1 MQNRLGFIGIIIE
14 NRAQNAPAVN
24 AILEKH
30 GAGIVARM
38 GLPYEKRGCSVITL
52 IVDANTD
59 ELGRITG
66 QLGALPGVSVKS
78 MLSKGDAS

>member
-14 NRAQNAPAVN
+14 NRAQHAPAVN
-24 AILEKH
+24 AILEKN
-30 GAGIVARM
+30 GATIVARM
-38 GLPYEKRGCSVITL
+38 GLPYEKRDCSVITL

-78 MLSKGDAS
+78 MLSKGDAA